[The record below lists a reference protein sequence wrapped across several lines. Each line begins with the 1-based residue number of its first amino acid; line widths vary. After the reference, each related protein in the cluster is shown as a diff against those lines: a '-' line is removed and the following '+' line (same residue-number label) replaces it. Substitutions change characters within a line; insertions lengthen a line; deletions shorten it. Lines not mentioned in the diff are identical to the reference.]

1 METIRCNNCGW
12 DNPENLSNCEK
23 CKALLKKPNSPT
35 GNKESFQNNL
45 NPIAGTRVGMQ
56 PDKPFIDEPNEIPSS
71 AEVSDTKNLECP
83 SCGYPIRKGTKICP
97 SCHANIE
104 LKKGR
109 TVNPYDKEKEATCFL
124 KPKARK
130 GEQEIPKIKLIGNS
144 IKLNRENLEQ
154 TNNTITSKIQAIVN
168 FNEGKWYV
176 EDKSEQKTTFKQV
189 NGIVGLQKGDIILMG
204 DRLFEFDCESE

>member
-12 DNPENLSNCEK
+12 DNPVNLTNCEK
-23 CKALLKKPNSPT
+23 CKATLKVTNHLT
-35 GNKESFQNNL
+35 GNKEPSQNNL
-45 NPIAGTRVGMQ
+45 NPMAGTRRGMQ
-56 PDKPFIDEPNEIPSS
+56 PDKPFIDEPNEIPCSTD
-71 AEVSDTKNLECP
+71 VSDIKNLECP
-83 SCGYPIRKGTKICP
+83 ACGYPIRKGTKTCP

-104 LKKGR
+104 FKKGR
-109 TVNPYDKEKEATCFL
+109 TVNPYNKEKEVTCFL

-144 IKLNRENLEQ
+144 IILNRENLEQ
-154 TNNTITSKIQAIVN
+154 TNNTITSKIQAIVS

-189 NGIVGLQKGDIILMG
+189 KGAVDLQKGDIILMG
-204 DRLFEFDCESE
+204 DRLFEFDCEQE